1 MFRSFELS
9 RTRCVSIVEEDEGYV
24 KLVAKTVAGCD
35 QMYKCVRKLEISD
48 SFTILFFSLH
58 LFFNFVNP
66 PPQKKKYVMQILKI
80 FSHVKLYYK
89 QVQGNPRPQ
98 RMRLQR
104 LLNGLCLI
112 RVLCRPKLAISVLNH
127 LLNHGST

>member
-48 SFTILFFSLH
+48 SFTILFFMTS
-58 LFFNFVNP
+58 FFRFCSP
-66 PPQKKKYVMQILKI
+66 PPPKKKIFFYANSQI
-80 FSHVKLYYK
+80 HVKLTTTKYRVK
-89 QVQGNPRPQ
+89 RPQ

-127 LLNHGST
+127 LVNHGST